1 MDRFSHKE
9 TGKCQVPLVV
19 FALGSYSRVVPA
31 VAPQH
36 SLLPDC
42 TAQPHL
48 RLLQQQPASIRKQQG
63 GTTKQNKKQLE
74 KHCSRRNKMKLKPVI
89 NWLYFNTPV

>member
-1 MDRFSHKE
+1 MDRFSHRE
-9 TGKCQVPLVV
+9 TGKCQVSLVV

-48 RLLQQQPASIRKQQG
+48 RLLQQQPASIRKHQG
-63 GTTKQNKKQLE
+63 GTTTRGEQQNKTKNSWKSIVLE
-74 KHCSRRNKMKLKPVI
+74 GIK
-89 NWLYFNTPV
+89 